1 MRVRRLLWSLVVV
14 GMACSSQQPRTLPDP
29 TPTSELTLERG
40 DVVRVAVW
48 REPDL
53 SGDFAVDDQGRLT
66 LPLLGSV
73 PVINRPWQA
82 LQDSL
87 LGAYAGQLRNPSV
100 TLVPLRRISVLGEV
114 MRPSQYL
121 VDPTTS
127 LAGVVA
133 MAGGATAMGNLHR
146 VRVIRNGQTIV
157 DRASIEGLLLQSG
170 VHSNDQI
177 FVDRRSWIE
186 LNVAL
191 VASATLSAA
200 SIIVALLR

>member
-1 MRVRRLLWSLVVV
+1 MV
-14 GMACSSQQPRTLPDP
+14 GMACRSQQPRTLPDP
-29 TPTSELTLERG
+29 IPTSEMTLERG
-40 DVVRVAVW
+40 DVLRAAVW
-48 REPDL
+48 REPEL
-53 SGDFAVDDQGRLT
+53 SGDFPVDEQGNLT

-73 PVINRPWQA
+73 PALGRPWRA

-87 LGAYAGQLRNPSV
+87 LGVYASQLRNPSV

-133 MAGGATAMGNLHR
+133 MAGGATPMGDLHR

-157 DRASIEGLLLQSG
+157 TRASIEGLLLQSG
-170 VHSNDQI
+170 VHSNDQV
-177 FVDRRSWIE
+177 FVDRRSWLE

>member
-1 MRVRRLLWSLVVV
+1 
-14 GMACSSQQPRTLPDP
+14 MACRPPQARPVPDP

-53 SGDFAVDDQGRLT
+53 SGDFPVDEHGRLT
-66 LPLLGSV
+66 LPLLGGFAV
-73 PVINRPWQA
+73 TGQPWQA
-82 LQDSL
+82 VQDSL
-87 LGAYAGQLRNPSV
+87 LALYAEQLRNPSV
-100 TLVPLRRISVLGEV
+100 TLVPLRRVSVLGEV

-133 MAGGATAMGNLHR
+133 MAGGATPLGDLHR
-146 VRVIRNGQTIV
+146 VRVMRNGQV
-157 DRASIEGLLLQSG
+157 VMRSASIDGLMLQSG
-170 VHSNDQI
+170 VHSNDQV
-177 FVDRRSWIE
+177 FVDRRSWME
-186 LNVAL
+186 LNIAL

>member
-1 MRVRRLLWSLVVV
+1 MRVRRLFWSIVVF
-14 GMACSSQQPRTLPDP
+14 GMACHPQQPRSLPDP
-29 TPTSELTLERG
+29 VSPAEVALERG

-48 REPDL
+48 REPEL
-53 SGDFAVDDQGRLT
+53 SGEFPIDDQGRLT
-66 LPLLGSV
+66 LPLLGAV
-73 PVINRPWQA
+73 TVAGRPWQA
-82 LQDSL
+82 IQDSL
-87 LGAYAGQLRNPSV
+87 LGAYAVQLRNPSV
-100 TLVPLRRISVLGEV
+100 TLTPLRRVSVLGEV

-133 MAGGATAMGNLHR
+133 MAGGATPIGDLHR
-146 VRVIRNGQTIV
+146 VRVIRNGQTIM
-157 DRASIEGLLLQSG
+157 RSASIEGLLLQGG
-170 VHSNDQI
+170 VHSNDQV
-177 FVDRRSWIE
+177 FVDRRPWLE

>member
-1 MRVRRLLWSLVVV
+1 MSC
-14 GMACSSQQPRTLPDP
+14 MACHSQQPRPSP
-29 TPTSELTLERG
+29 APVPTSELSLERG

-53 SGDFAVDDQGRLT
+53 SGEFPVDEHGRLT
-66 LPLLGSV
+66 LPLLG
-73 PVINRPWQA
+73 PVVVAGRPWQA
-82 LQDSL
+82 VQDSL
-87 LGAYAGQLRNPSV
+87 LGIYAAQLRNPSV
-100 TLVPLRRISVLGEV
+100 TLTPLRRVSVLGEV

-133 MAGGATAMGNLHR
+133 MAGGATPIGDLHR
-146 VRVIRNGQTIV
+146 VRVIRDGQTIV
-157 DRASIEGLLLQSG
+157 RSASIEALLLHVG
-170 VHSNDQI
+170 VHSNDQV
-177 FVDRRSWIE
+177 FVDRRSWLE

>member
-1 MRVRRLLWSLVVV
+1 
-14 GMACSSQQPRTLPDP
+14 MACHSQQQPRTIADP
-29 TPTSELTLERG
+29 TPNSELTLERG
-40 DVVRVAVW
+40 DVVRIAVW

-53 SGDFAVDDQGRLT
+53 SGDFPVDEHGQLT
-66 LPLLGSV
+66 LPLLGHV
-73 PVINRPWQA
+73 PVVGRQWSA

-87 LGAYAGQLRNPSV
+87 LGVYATQLKNPSV
-100 TLVPLRRISVLGEV
+100 TLIPLRRISVLGEV
-114 MRPSQYL
+114 MRPAPYL

-133 MAGGATAMGNLHR
+133 MAGGATPIGNLHR
-146 VRVIRNGQTIV
+146 VRVVRNGQTIV
-157 DRASIEGLLLQSG
+157 RSASIEGLLLQSG
-170 VHSNDQI
+170 VHSNDQV
-177 FVDRRSWIE
+177 FVDRRSWLE

>member
-1 MRVRRLLWSLVVV
+1 
-14 GMACSSQQPRTLPDP
+14 MACHSQQQPRTVADP
-29 TPTSELTLERG
+29 TPNAELTLERG
-40 DVVRVAVW
+40 DVVRIGVW

-53 SGDFAVDDQGRLT
+53 SGDFPVDDQGRLT
-66 LPLLGSV
+66 LPLLGRV
-73 PVINRPWQA
+73 PVVGRQWRV

-87 LGAYAGQLRNPSV
+87 LGVYAAQLKNPSV
-100 TLVPLRRISVLGEV
+100 TLIPLRRISVLGEV
-114 MRPSQYL
+114 MRPAPYL

-133 MAGGATAMGNLHR
+133 MAGGATPIGDLHR
-146 VRVIRNGQTIV
+146 VRVVRNGRTIV
-157 DRASIEGLLLQSG
+157 RSASIESLLLQNG
-170 VHSNDQI
+170 VHSQDQV
-177 FVDRRSWIE
+177 FVDRRSWLE